1 MKIVFSNV
9 VWKHYVKLNQAYLL
23 KFVYFLC
30 VALGARDGLY
40 YQLKQCK
47 FKKINHSKVD
57 FHATRRYVSKCASV
71 FKKLLT
77 LPQWVK
83 RVCWAKLPLLL
94 NKQMHQL
101 LNKRPKYK
109 SQLKIMKNSEI
120 NSDHLYTIYLTWWG
134 RLRGWSCKGQTFTF
148 FETKHLTNATLK
160 HLERF
165 FIINYAS
172 IFVLT

>member
-1 MKIVFSNV
+1 MACITSCSNV
-9 VWKHYVKLNQAYLL
+9 NL
-23 KFVYFLC
+23 
-30 VALGARDGLY
+30 RD
-40 YQLKQCK
+40 QSQQSRFSCN
-47 FKKINHSKVD
+47 KKDMFQNVHQSL
-57 FHATRRYVSKCASV
+57 
-71 FKKLLT
+71 KKLLT

-172 IFVLT
+172 IF